1 MESIIQSTARPKVT
15 IKTNWRSPTLQTVLM
30 VENFIKEHNSEFKKT
45 ELFENLP
52 KKMMWGTFQTIM
64 KYLED
69 TYKIIIEEDGVITY
83 IWNPELVKKYSGRK
97 DLEWRE

>member
-1 MESIIQSTARPKVT
+1 MQITKQKTATKNYSVRYP
-15 IKTNWRSPTLQTVLM
+15 NLQTVLM
-30 VENFIKEHNSEFKKT
+30 VENFIKENNSEFKKM

-64 KYLED
+64 RYLED
-69 TYKIIIEEDGVITY
+69 NLKIIIEEDGVITY